1 MNGRFLSFE
10 GPDKAG
16 KSTQIKLFCQYLEQK
31 GIPHLLT
38 REPGG
43 CPVSEKIR
51 ALILDPDNEMGDLCE
66 ALLYAAARSEL
77 VHSVIRPA
85 LEKGIWVICDRY
97 VDSSIAYQGYGRGL
111 GEQTV
116 RSLNNLATE
125 SLLPDLSFYFRIDPD
140 LAMQRATGAKDRM
153 EQTDDLF
160 RHKVAEGYEALYQ
173 SHPERYCLIHADA
186 SVEQV
191 HKQVI
196 DGFEKWVSS
205 CG

>member
-1 MNGRFLSFE
+1 M
-10 GPDKAG
+10 
-16 KSTQIKLFCQYLEQK
+16 
-31 GIPHLLT
+31 
-38 REPGG
+38 
-43 CPVSEKIR
+43 
-51 ALILDPDNEMGDLCE
+51 
-66 ALLYAAARSEL
+66 
-77 VHSVIRPA
+77 
-85 LEKGIWVICDRY
+85 
-97 VDSSIAYQGYGRGL
+97 

-153 EQTDDLF
+153 EQTDDVF

-196 DGFEKWVSS
+196 NGFEKWVSS
-205 CG
+205 CD